1 MNLVGR
7 ELIFKLVFIDSECHL
22 GKVVRNL
29 LGCLDHNVPILSEDI
44 ADKLVVNGD
53 VLH

>member
-1 MNLVGR
+1 MNLVRR
-7 ELIFKLVFIDSECHL
+7 EFILKLVFINSECHL
-22 GKVVRNL
+22 SKVVRNL